1 MSTMQNNKINDTK
14 LIRLVDSG
22 ISQSKIAKEF
32 GVSRQAVSKRL
43 LELRGKTTKA
53 VVVKKIEAVV
63 DGKLDAIEQ
72 LTKIN
77 IKANELLDEVEQDPQ
92 LTIKIMAEIRGQ
104 LKLQL
109 EIFETLYSLQAVQEF
124 QDTVLE
130 AISEAAPEVRNEII
144 SKLNGRRSL
153 RQSLR
158 FS

>member
-1 MSTMQNNKINDTK
+1 M
-14 LIRLVDSG
+14 
-22 ISQSKIAKEF
+22 
-32 GVSRQAVSKRL
+32 